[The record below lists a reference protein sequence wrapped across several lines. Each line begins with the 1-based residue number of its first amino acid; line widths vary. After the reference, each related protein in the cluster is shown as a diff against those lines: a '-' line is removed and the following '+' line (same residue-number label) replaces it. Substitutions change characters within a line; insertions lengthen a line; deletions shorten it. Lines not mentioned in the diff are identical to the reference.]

1 MGTRLIVIA
10 ALAALPAVTTG
21 CGAPVRRNV
30 VYETDFS
37 RPDPKSWTFHTG
49 KWKFVGGALE
59 QKDPSGYARRVAVLN
74 RSVGDCIIEADGAVT
89 ATNAGG
95 HGTIGIIGKAIDP
108 KKFDYLGFRY
118 GAYGYMS
125 GTGRLDALF
134 GGAWPQVGV
143 THRVK
148 LIFVNNMVG
157 VVVDGTLRG
166 VRKDPFAGKKGK
178 PGLYTESGVRYTRF
192 KVTELKTA
200 RDR

>member
-1 MGTRLIVIA
+1 MHTRWILIVV
-10 ALAALPAVTTG
+10 LGVLPAVATDG
-21 CGAPVRRNV
+21 AAPVRRNV

-37 RPDPKSWTFHTG
+37 RGDPKSWTFHTG
-49 KWKFVGGALE
+49 KWKFTGGALE
-59 QKDPSGYARRVAVLN
+59 QKDASGYARRVAVLN
-74 RSVGDCIIEADGAVT
+74 RSVGDCIIEAEGAVT

-108 KKFDYLGFRY
+108 KKSEYLGFRY

-125 GTGRLDALF
+125 GTGRLDAMF
-134 GGAWPQVGV
+134 GGAWPQVGT

-148 LIFVNNMVG
+148 LIFVNGMVG

-192 KVTELKTA
+192 KVTELRTDAA
-200 RDR
+200 R